1 MTRRFHRTM
10 PLLTVMAAMAATT
23 AGAQEHRQ
31 AGEPSAPTSAAVTA
45 DSAIAASRIASG
57 GPTFARAAAG
67 IRGVRAETAPP
78 VAPPQPAETRENKAM
93 MVVGA
98 AGLIVG
104 AIIGDTAG
112 TLIMV
117 GSAVLGLF
125 GLYKYLE

>member
-1 MTRRFHRTM
+1 MTRRFRCTM
-10 PLLTVMAAMAATT
+10 PLLAVMAATT
-23 AGAQEHRQ
+23 AGAQEIRQ
-31 AGEPSAPTSAAVTA
+31 PAGPQATANAMAATDSAQVTARPSA
-45 DSAIAASRIASG
+45 
-57 GPTFARAAAG
+57 GPTTERAAAG
-67 IRGVRAETAPP
+67 IRAPRAEANPPTPAPR
-78 VAPPQPAETRENKAM
+78 PAETSQNKAM

-117 GSAVLGLF
+117 GSAVIGLF